1 MKRTAYIFTLTYTA
15 VSLCLSSAAEA
26 QLYLQHYRSDKPGVE
41 LDMDV
46 LNDLQPPQERIDAP
60 PAAPVPKVETAP
72 PIDTA
77 PRAPHQP
84 LFAVPIPIPAPQPQ
98 QPPAPKAAPDMA
110 APQQPAVRRPYNPY
124 LTAPAVPA
132 PQPVPSRL
140 PPQMMPPVMEEAEET
155 VAVPSLPHR
164 KPVTAPPVAMPPVAA
179 PPVTAAPAPAVPV
192 PQKPVLS
199 YPPAAVE
206 KAPVPRFDRP
216 VLPQDST
223 LTVPQRTAPPAA
235 SDPETAVLKP
245 LPKPPIETLP
255 EEIISEEE
263 IAGMAA
269 EEQPEKALS
278 AEERAAGIDNT
289 GSTVPLPP
297 RKPVETIAEDTP
309 VAPAAPENT
318 QNIALPAPKPFKR
331 PSLIVTDQQP
341 PAQAQRAVLKQ
352 AEVTMPVTTTEYA
365 QIAENME
372 TVPVEVAMAPPKP
385 VYAPKA
391 AAAADVTLEFDRTS
405 ESLSPAARAA
415 LQKVI
420 AQMNADE
427 NAKLQV
433 RAFATGED
441 GSKSAA
447 RSKSLTRATEV
458 RSFLMDN
465 GIKPTRIIVRA
476 MGQETDRKPLDRI
489 DLIFLK

>member
-84 LFAVPIPIPAPQPQ
+84 LFAAPIPIPAPQPQ

-124 LTAPAVPA
+124 LT
-132 PQPVPSRL
+132 
-140 PPQMMPPVMEEAEET
+140 
-155 VAVPSLPHR
+155 
-164 KPVTAPPVAMPPVAA
+164 
-179 PPVTAAPAPAVPV
+179 APAVPV